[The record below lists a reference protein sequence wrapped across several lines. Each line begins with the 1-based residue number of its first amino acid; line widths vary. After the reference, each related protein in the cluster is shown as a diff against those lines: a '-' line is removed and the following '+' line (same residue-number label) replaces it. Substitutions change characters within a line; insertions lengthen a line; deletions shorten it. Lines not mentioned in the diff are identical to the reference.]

1 MSDRTQQLIDR
12 YLDRLDAELAEL
24 PGARRRELVDE
35 ITHHIAEARAETPDA
50 GEAEIRT
57 LLDRLG
63 EPEDI
68 AAEAQGRFDVA
79 GEPPRTTTWRETLA
93 LILLPVGGV
102 LVPFVGWIVGA
113 VLLWTSTA
121 WNTRDKLVG
130 TLLLPGG
137 LLPATFFAVL
147 AGSSSSGTCIAPAGS
162 APSPVCSSDGG
173 ASVLAIVGA
182 IALFVLPLAS
192 VAYLALRL
200 RVRTPAA
207 GLFSRS

>member
-1 MSDRTQQLIDR
+1 MSDRTQQLIDS
-12 YLDRLDAELAEL
+12 YLDRLEAALADV
-24 PGARRRELVDE
+24 PRGHRRELVDE
-35 ITHHIAEARAETPDA
+35 IADHIADARADLPNA

-63 EPEDI
+63 DPADI
-68 AAEAQGRFDVA
+68 AAEARGRFEVA
-79 GEPPRTTTWRETLA
+79 GERPRTTTWRETLA

-102 LVPFVGWIVGA
+102 LLPFVGWIVGV
-113 VLLWTSTA
+113 VLLWTSAA

-147 AGSSSSGTCIAPAGS
+147 AGSSSSGTCIAPAG
-162 APSPVCSSDGG
+162 PGLSPVCSSSGG
-173 ASVLAIVGA
+173 ASVLAIAGA

-192 VAYLALRL
+192 VVYLALRL

-207 GLFSRS
+207 GLLSQP